1 APPATMTSFRDL
13 ATGSPMNS
21 SIYSLGG
28 RSEIGPDIPE
38 EEEDSDRRDSART
51 EVSHSSFIRLDSAPD
66 HSDRSTPVVSPTK
79 RQKAIFPMFIGIG
92 EIDDADRMPPE
103 GIRGRAMMAKRL
115 SVASLTSLTSIDMMT
130 TSEVHLDPP
139 EKHPS
144 CPLAADLLRM
154 YLDNIDTDV
163 VIKTENGDLFAHKCI
178 LSAMSPFFR
187 QQLKKSPKLEMKG
200 YSKNTVHFL
209 LSFLYGGVTTIPDEV
224 DVWEVVSLATHLNL
238 KHLVDLVILHIKMTR
253 CHYFHRPCSGCVS
266 AAFDILPHLQSIR
279 CLRPL
284 YDEMMSWQAR
294 HFSRI
299 WKSRVFLHANE
310 KWHKECF
317 DAVIQYMDD
326 ETLIDIILSCERL
339 QTCLPRVRSEAS
351 TVVAGYVNEIL
362 DMALQFLAHSFH
374 LVVTSESFAT
384 QGKGLALNV
393 NLLEEL
399 LPPLVHSLSADVAIK
414 SYLGLA
420 EMREVMRNTPPR
432 QDERGFPVEENSPRF
447 VSLVFR
453 LTDLV
458 DKHLLHFAAS
468 VVRAESFAMLS
479 EAEQQRIHD
488 TGLFVEMRQPKATP
502 PRLSSFYRTYKRSAS
517 AGVQPMSGHIF
528 DARKRTQS
536 IERSPQGSP
545 QHVRREPAEVPMEQ
559 DTKPEPKPEPKQ
571 EPRPEPKKERAQ
583 EVAMDV
589 SPSPQPTPQNL
600 SSSRPS
606 SSRGASP
613 RTAVEKKEEKKR
625 VVSSVGL
632 LEAPKEAPK
641 EMTTSG
647 SKEST
652 KEPVT
657 RKSSEGRRSPVK
669 SASRSRV
676 IETEEGGRFERQQ
689 THTIIQPTEAAK
701 AAAAALLP
709 GPSPKKV
716 GEKPKSVVKPMPQES
731 LAKERTLPRVGPP
744 PAAAAAAA

>member
-1 APPATMTSFRDL
+1 
-13 ATGSPMNS
+13 
-21 SIYSLGG
+21 
-28 RSEIGPDIPE
+28 
-38 EEEDSDRRDSART
+38 
-51 EVSHSSFIRLDSAPD
+51 
-66 HSDRSTPVVSPTK
+66 
-79 RQKAIFPMFIGIG
+79 MFIGIG
-92 EIDDADRMPPE
+92 DDGDVDRIVPE

-130 TSEVHLDPP
+130 TSEVNLDPP

-163 VIKTENGDLFAHKCI
+163 VIKTENGELFAHKCI

-187 QQLKKSPKLEMKG
+187 QQLKKSPKIEMKG

-224 DVWEVVSLATHLNL
+224 DIWEVVSLATHLNL
-238 KHLVDLVILHIKMTR
+238 KHLVELVILHIKMTR

-266 AAFDILPHLQSIR
+266 AAFDMLPHLQSIR

-284 YDEMMSWQAR
+284 YDEVMQWQSR

-339 QTCLPRVRSEAS
+339 QTCLPRVRSDAS
-351 TVVAGYVNEIL
+351 TIVATYVNEIL
-362 DMALQFLAHSFH
+362 DLALQFLAHSFH
-374 LVVTSESFAT
+374 LIVTSKSFIT

-393 NLLEEL
+393 GLLEEL

-414 SYLGLA
+414 TYIGLT
-420 EMREVMRNTPPR
+420 EIRESIRNTQPR

-447 VSLVFR
+447 ITLVHR
-453 LTDLV
+453 LCDLI
-458 DKHLLHFAAS
+458 DKHILHFAAS
-468 VVRAESFAMLS
+468 VVRADSFALLPDF
-479 EAEQQRIHD
+479 EKQRIHD

-517 AGVQPMSGHIF
+517 AGVQPMSGQMF

-536 IERSPQGSP
+536 IERSPQSSP
-545 QHVRREPAEVPMEQ
+545 QHVRSEPAEAPMEEEEKV
-559 DTKPEPKPEPKQ
+559 DS
-571 EPRPEPKKERAQ
+571 KKVTEIEITTVPQPIQQVQQVQQQQSTFRG
-583 EVAMDV
+583 V
-589 SPSPQPTPQNL
+589 SPRSEKNTEKRKTEKTDPVQAAREIHPSKITSPAPGG
-600 SSSRPS
+600 SPS
-606 SSRGASP
+606 S
-613 RTAVEKKEEKKR
+613 KE
-625 VVSSVGL
+625 L
-632 LEAPKEAPK
+632 
-641 EMTTSG
+641 
-647 SKEST
+647 SKEKEKDVTPSTLT

-669 SASRSRV
+669 ATRARA
-676 IETEEGGRFERQQ
+676 IETEDGGRFERQQ

-701 AAAAALLP
+701 AAAASLP

-716 GEKPKSVVKPMPQES
+716 PEKPKSVVKPMPQES
-731 LAKERTLPRVGPP
+731 LAKERSLPRVGPTTGVP
-744 PAAAAAAA
+744 TAHAGSRVAAAKTEPAKIRSSIPRKAPLPSTNAATTRSATDAASRRKQPEVAGTVSRAPRSPKTARKTIAN